1 MARRSSCGDR
11 TRLVVRWRRAWSGSG
26 CRGGQAGMMDPAGWA
41 ALLEASSIG
50 AWMRTSARAYPLVNL
65 AHLLGLVLLVGPI
78 LLLDL
83 RLLGFG
89 RRLPLDAVS
98 ALLIPWCIVG
108 LLLLLGSG
116 VLLFAAD
123 ATPLFSNTLLR
134 VKLLLIG
141 LGTGNA
147 WCSTASGRPASPTG
161 TGARRLPAA
170 SRSPCPSCAG
180 SWRP

>member
-1 MARRSSCGDR
+1 
-11 TRLVVRWRRAWSGSG
+11 
-26 CRGGQAGMMDPAGWA
+26 MMDPAGWA

-50 AWMRTSARAYPLVNL
+50 AGMRSSAWAYPLVNL

-108 LLLLLGSG
+108 LLLLIGSG

-123 ATPLFSNTLLR
+123 AAPLFSNTLLR

-141 LGTGNA
+141 LGAGNA
-147 WCSTASGRPASPTG
+147 WVFHRVWAARLSDWDRRP
-161 TGARRLPAA
+161 PAA
-170 SRSPCPSCAG
+170 GRVQAG
-180 SWRP
+180 LSLMCWLLAAGLGRLIAYG